1 LVRGRTILV
10 LQFLFYI
17 FAGKEIAAMA
27 RFARTVFLI
36 FCCYSAFCQ
45 PAEVVNGTYAAKYRF
60 VDSIARK
67 YEGQRGSGLLAL
79 WSTCEKQA
87 ISSGDKVLAA
97 EIRLKEISE
106 RVKLKALTEMGAE
119 KLFLAEME
127 KARAAGQHYVE
138 ADALQALGDVY
149 AIAQHNAFGFENYL
163 SAYAIYSGF
172 TAAEF
177 PPKKRYLF
185 ALGSTYYKYGD
196 NENAI
201 KYLKQAVAVDGFR
214 LKDSYTE
221 YNSIGLCYRNMG
233 RYDSA
238 EWYFRAIYD
247 TATAFSDTVWA
258 GIVMGNIG
266 ITYYYDGK
274 YEMAKPL
281 LQKDIAQSIAHRV
294 VRNAV
299 GSMLILGSLYL
310 KEGELQQAERVMLEA
325 LRLCRERQFWYDFAL
340 AEKVYT
346 QLFKIYA
353 LKKEPVMATLF
364 ADSAMIAKDS
374 NNARNNALKFAKA
387 QEKMDLVQRG
397 LAEKQLQGQR
407 KVNFFLALVSSLLF
421 IIGVLA
427 YLNQRMTAKLNKQI
441 LSQKAEVEQLNDVK
455 DRIFSVISHD
465 MRTPVNSLIAFTELL
480 ERGNISEAKMAA
492 YAAAL
497 KNNLGYTA
505 RLMENL
511 LNWARTQMQG
521 YNPVLETFDIAG
533 TVGQAVELLKRE
545 ADKKGIA
552 ISNEVAEGSL
562 VYWDMNM
569 ASLLVRNLMSNAVKF
584 TPAGGN
590 ITLSSQQLE
599 GALQVKVKDTG
610 IGIAPDFVEAFNGGG
625 GGQPI
630 EVKPGTNNEKGT
642 GLGLMLCKTFVALM
656 KGKMWLESEPGKG
669 SCFTVE
675 LPTSP

>member
-1 LVRGRTILV
+1 
-10 LQFLFYI
+10 
-17 FAGKEIAAMA
+17 
-27 RFARTVFLI
+27 
-36 FCCYSAFCQ
+36 
-45 PAEVVNGTYAAKYRF
+45 
-60 VDSIARK
+60 
-67 YEGQRGSGLLAL
+67 
-79 WSTCEKQA
+79 
-87 ISSGDKVLAA
+87 
-97 EIRLKEISE
+97 
-106 RVKLKALTEMGAE
+106 
-119 KLFLAEME
+119 
-127 KARAAGQHYVE
+127 
-138 ADALQALGDVY
+138 
-149 AIAQHNAFGFENYL
+149 
-163 SAYAIYSGF
+163 
-172 TAAEF
+172 
-177 PPKKRYLF
+177 
-185 ALGSTYYKYGD
+185 
-196 NENAI
+196 
-201 KYLKQAVAVDGFR
+201 
-214 LKDSYTE
+214 
-221 YNSIGLCYRNMG
+221 
-233 RYDSA
+233 
-238 EWYFRAIYD
+238 
-247 TATAFSDTVWA
+247 
-258 GIVMGNIG
+258 
-266 ITYYYDGK
+266 
-274 YEMAKPL
+274 
-281 LQKDIAQSIAHRV
+281 
-294 VRNAV
+294 
-299 GSMLILGSLYL
+299 
-310 KEGELQQAERVMLEA
+310 
-325 LRLCRERQFWYDFAL
+325 
-340 AEKVYT
+340 
-346 QLFKIYA
+346 
-353 LKKEPVMATLF
+353 
-364 ADSAMIAKDS
+364 
-374 NNARNNALKFAKA
+374 
-387 QEKMDLVQRG
+387 
-397 LAEKQLQGQR
+397 
-407 KVNFFLALVSSLLF
+407 
-421 IIGVLA
+421 
-427 YLNQRMTAKLNKQI
+427 
-441 LSQKAEVEQLNDVK
+441 
-455 DRIFSVISHD
+455 